1 MSAKNKRKKNGAGL
15 VGDLE
20 DFPLSGLLIWLHFGG
35 YDTVLRI
42 GSGVLR
48 GTLYLR
54 NGKLFRCEFG
64 ECAGELALGSML
76 TLERGAFSTSA
87 LPNECPLANVDG
99 STEELVLRW
108 AVKRDPRNHQ
118 LAAA

>member
-1 MSAKNKRKKNGAGL
+1 MSAMNKRLKNGTGL

-20 DFPLSGLLIWLHFGG
+20 ESPLSGLLMWLHDGR
-35 YDTVLRI
+35 YDVVLRI

-76 TLERGAFSTSA
+76 TLERGAFSTNT
-87 LPNECPLANVDG
+87 LPKACPLSNVTG

-108 AVKRDPRNHQ
+108 AIKRDRLHHDIV
-118 LAAA
+118 AA

>member
-1 MSAKNKRKKNGAGL
+1 MRKNSKRRKNGTGL
-15 VGDLE
+15 IGDLE
-20 DFPLSGLLIWLHFGG
+20 DFPLSGILIWLHYGR
-35 YDTVLRI
+35 YDTIIRI

-54 NGKLFRCEFG
+54 DGTLFRCEFG

-76 TLERGAFSTSA
+76 TLERGAFSTEA
-87 LPNECPLANVDG
+87 LPKEAPLPNVKG

-108 AVKRDPRNHQ
+108 AVKRDRRERD
-118 LAAA
+118 LVAA